1 MADEESYA
9 DDQFDGGEEDITF
22 EDDDH
27 DGDIDDDE
35 LSGDEDDIEDTS
47 LISKIKTGQK
57 SEIVPVDKTYETY
70 YSTQKVTKPFL
81 TKFER
86 AKILGVRSEML
97 ASGSPALVNVPSY
110 IQNTYDIA
118 LLEYKEKKIPLI
130 IKRTLPN
137 GKTEYW
143 RLEDLSVMN

>member
-1 MADEESYA
+1 
-9 DDQFDGGEEDITF
+9 
-22 EDDDH
+22 
-27 DGDIDDDE
+27 
-35 LSGDEDDIEDTS
+35 
-47 LISKIKTGQK
+47 
-57 SEIVPVDKTYETY
+57 
-70 YSTQKVTKPFL
+70 
-81 TKFER
+81 
-86 AKILGVRSEML
+86 ML